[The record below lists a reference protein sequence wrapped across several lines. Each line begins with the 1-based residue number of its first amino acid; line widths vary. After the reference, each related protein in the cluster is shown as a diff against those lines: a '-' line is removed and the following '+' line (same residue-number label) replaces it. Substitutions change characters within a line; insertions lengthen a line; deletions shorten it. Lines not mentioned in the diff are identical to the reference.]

1 MISKRLSL
9 NGKCIGGDFVVLL
22 MHFINF
28 DKVSNCLVAKGN
40 AFHSCMAV
48 GTNEFL

>member
-1 MISKRLSL
+1 M
-9 NGKCIGGDFVVLL
+9 GGDFVVLL
-22 MHFINF
+22 MDFINF
-28 DKVSNCLVAKGN
+28 DKVADCLVSKGK